1 MTVNASPGILDMHTK
16 GGNAQLA
23 KQAKRH
29 LHRGLWGALLVV
41 QASIRTHPVPL
52 YAPTASKASIL
63 QREVR
68 HQNRRVS
75 HATMDKARL
84 LGLMHNQT
92 AMTVQQESI
101 RVVDLIRL

>member
-1 MTVNASPGILDMHTK
+1 MTVAATPGILDMHTK

-29 LHRGLWGALLVV
+29 LHRGLWGALLVM

-68 HQNRRVS
+68 HQNRHVS
-75 HATMDKARL
+75 HAKMDKARM
-84 LGLMHNQT
+84 LGLMSNQT
-92 AMTVQQESI
+92 VTTVQQDRI
-101 RVVDLIRL
+101 RIVDLHRL